1 MGSGNIKYIYAW
13 KMMNK
18 IKPDQLKDKMLLENG
33 FKTFGIEVP
42 QIALDYLKNQD
53 WEKLDQLVFEWTK
66 KDGFLYSLLEKFH
79 SFEKIEHLI
88 NRRLGEN
95 DEDGIWHY
103 DGSRLMAFSLSL
115 NQNVQSIKG
124 GELLIRPR
132 GKPDQVKSLG
142 PFPLGTMTVFL
153 TGQYGFEH
161 KVCRVLEG
169 ERITIAGWCS

>member
-1 MGSGNIKYIYAW
+1 
-13 KMMNK
+13 MNTLL
-18 IKPDQLKDKMLLENG
+18 LKDKHLLEHG
-33 FKTFGIEVP
+33 FLTFKIEVP
-42 QIALDYLKNQD
+42 NTILKHLRNQD
-53 WEKLDQLVFEWTK
+53 WEKLDQSVFELTK
-66 KDGFLYSLLEKFH
+66 KGAFLNSILQKFH

-88 NRRLGEN
+88 NRRLAEN
-95 DEDGIWHY
+95 DEDGIWHD

-115 NQNVQSIKG
+115 NQNVESLKG

-132 GKPDQVKSLG
+132 GKPDQVKLLG
-142 PFPLGTMTVFL
+142 PFPLGMMTVFL